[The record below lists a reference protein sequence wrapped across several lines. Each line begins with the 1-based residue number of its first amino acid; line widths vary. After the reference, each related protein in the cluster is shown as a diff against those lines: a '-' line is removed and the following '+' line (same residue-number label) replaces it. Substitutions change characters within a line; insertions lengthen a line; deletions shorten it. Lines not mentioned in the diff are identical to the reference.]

1 MNYKAIFLYQTVIT
15 FYKVSKIFIA
25 KRKNVIND
33 IVFYAVS
40 EVLQV
45 DSFLEIYTVK
55 KLSMQ
60 NIKAIMSFTLTYLV
74 LSFHIKS

>member
-45 DSFLEIYTVK
+45 DSFLVYTVK